1 MSNRDESIE
10 NALIDVENGQFC
22 SIRQSAAYH
31 RVPLLTL
38 AHHYRGRQVQSS
50 IDLSSQRIT
59 KLKERV
65 LVAWIQ
71 DLQKQHMSPNYHQ
84 IQFLIEQL
92 LIKKGDK
99 NPLGSQ

>member
-1 MSNRDESIE
+1 MSNQDESIE
-10 NALIDVENGQFC
+10 NALIDVKNGQFR
-22 SIRQSAAYH
+22 SICQSAAYH
-31 RVPLLTL
+31 YVLPSTL
-38 AHHYRGRQVQSS
+38 AHRRRGRQVRSS

-99 NPLGSQ
+99 NPLSSQ